1 MSAIVGIIGGIF
13 TFCGVLVSAWFSLR
27 SSRAAAAITAAA
39 QEHVAAT
46 QTGPAQTQ
54 AGLEVLQVTLTRV
67 DRENADMRARVS
79 RVEAVMRAFARTV
92 DRLTAQVRHAGLE
105 PEPNDPL
112 VDEYYR
118 TGV

>member
-1 MSAIVGIIGGIF
+1 MSAIVGIAGGLC
-13 TFCGVLVSAWFSLR
+13 TFLGVLITGWFSLR

-54 AGLEVLQVTLTRV
+54 ANLEVLQATVARV
-67 DRENADMRARVS
+67 DSENAATRARVS
-79 RVEAVMRAFARTV
+79 RLESVLRAFARTV
-92 DRLTAQVRHAGLE
+92 DRLTIQVRREGLE